1 MGLFDDFF
9 GDTLDFFT
17 EDVPGYVNDIV
28 NVVKDDPVKAVAQV
42 VAYYTVPWAIPL
54 IEGVDVVQNGGDL
67 NDVVEGMAKVYT
79 AQIVGTYTGQ
89 YVGTEVAA
97 GLEAAEYSGTTAEIA
112 GKILGT
118 GSGQASAA
126 VVLGKDPVEAF
137 KLGGISAGVG
147 AGLGQIEGY
156 ANLEPYQQAAV
167 STGLTAALSGQDVT
181 TDMILNAVIQ
191 AETTTKIIKDLTTE
205 NTNLSKN
212 QAGLLANIIQTVV
225 SGSFSGGNISD
236 AILGAIQKKGMTA
249 FGEVFTDTVN
259 NIFDTVTGNYKDLE
273 MTASSLQ
280 SVSGAYKTNVD
291 KYNATVA
298 EMAPLIAEQNKLYAK
313 TQDPEAAI
321 IEAAKS
327 NIFTKN
333 LFTIDPNTPF
343 FGGGTYGEAIANHD
357 WVKNPMGPGFFIS
370 GPVANTVANQNL
382 AASKPIQQKYIQEYN
397 DYATKLKNKYQP
409 MLLGY
414 ENQFTNALA
423 GIKNLQATYD
433 EQKNKL
439 KGNADKLDEALE
451 PIYDTVNK
459 TFVEGIDADF
469 NPDEYVS
476 INNLSEDED
485 PYFHF
490 LTFGKDQG
498 LYTNL
503 DAYNSSIEGIAENI
517 ADQAE
522 IAQTAEP
529 DPIDIAIPI
538 SEEGFEEFTE
548 VQDPADSTTNTFYGQ
563 PDIAPEDEGEPTET
577 AETIAQDI
585 ADQAE
590 IAQTAEPDFTEVAI
604 PISQEGFEEFTEI
617 QDPDD
622 PDLQQTDPFLEDYL
636 DQIDEQGEDFY
647 GEDDTKFMA
656 GDQGGP
662 GSSLGEL
669 GQTPVKPVKPVST
682 SQNEVDKIA
691 KSPDKGSAVG
701 EIAALLEAINQQP
714 QAELKE
720 VQLADIGAPY
730 DFSSIFRN
738 PEQEVT
744 YRSPYSTNEELL
756 KLIRGKV

>member
-9 GDTLDFFT
+9 GDTIDFFT
-17 EDVPGYVNDIV
+17 DDVPGYVND
-28 NVVKDDPVKAVAQV
+28 VVEVIKDDPVKAVAQV

-54 IEGVDVVQNGGDL
+54 IEGVDIVQNGGDL

-79 AQIVGTYTGQ
+79 AQIVGTYAGQ

-126 VVLGKDPVEAF
+126 VVLGRDPVEAF

-225 SGSFSGGNISD
+225 SGSFSGGNVSD

-249 FGEVFTDTVN
+249 FGEVFTDAVN

-273 MTASSLQ
+273 LTASSLE
-280 SVSGAYKTNVD
+280 SVSGAYKINVD
-291 KYNATVA
+291 KYNATVK
-298 EMAPLIAEQNKLYAK
+298 EMEPFIAEQNKLYAK

-321 IEAAKS
+321 IEAAK
-327 NIFTKN
+327 NNVLTKGIFD
-333 LFTIDPNTPF
+333 IDPNTPF
-343 FGGGTYGEAIANHD
+343 FGGGTYGEALANHD
-357 WVKNPMGPGFFIS
+357 WVKDPAGPGFFIS
-370 GPVANTVANQNL
+370 APFKASMANQNL
-382 AASKPIQQKYIQEYN
+382 AASKSIQQGYIQEYN
-397 DYATKLKNKYQP
+397 DYATNLKNKYQP
-409 MLLGY
+409 ILLGY

-423 GIKNLQATYD
+423 NIKNLQATYD

-469 NPDEYVS
+469 NPDEYME
-476 INNLSEDED
+476 INNLTEDQD

-503 DAYNSSIEGIAENI
+503 DAYNSSVEGIAENIADQAEIVTDPFSTAEDVANYI

-529 DPIDIAIPI
+529 DPVDIAIP
-538 SEEGFEEFTE
+538 
-548 VQDPADSTTNTFYGQ
+548 Q
-563 PDIAPEDEGEPTET
+563 PEIAPEDEGEPTDPDM
-577 AETIAQDI
+577 AEEVKDI
-585 ADQAE
+585 ID
-590 IAQTAEPDFTEVAI
+590 IIDKGKNLP
-604 PISQEGFEEFTEI
+604 PQEGFEEFTEI

-647 GEDDTKFMA
+647 GKDDTEFMA

-662 GSSLGEL
+662 GSTLGEL
-669 GQTPVKPVKPVST
+669 GQTPVKPVNT